1 VIPAAPNLLLA
12 RHPGHAVIHG
22 RNAKE
27 HDCRDGVERD
37 SKPQGFPAENKE
49 NQRSDDDYRGG
60 TQVEPTT

>member
-1 VIPAAPNLLLA
+1 MIPAAPYLLLP

-37 SKPQGFPAENKE
+37 SKPQGFTAENKE
-49 NQRSDDDYRGG
+49 N
-60 TQVEPTT
+60 E